1 MFCQQ
6 QSTRSEILIFI
17 LIFNVYFEQNSDGLD
32 IGLGLKMIKIVIL
45 NNKKKEK
52 RSKFNIKI

>member
-17 LIFNVYFEQNSDGLD
+17 LIFNVYFEQNSDGLEYRF
-32 IGLGLKMIKIVIL
+32 GLKNDK
-45 NNKKKEK
+45 NSNT
-52 RSKFNIKI
+52 